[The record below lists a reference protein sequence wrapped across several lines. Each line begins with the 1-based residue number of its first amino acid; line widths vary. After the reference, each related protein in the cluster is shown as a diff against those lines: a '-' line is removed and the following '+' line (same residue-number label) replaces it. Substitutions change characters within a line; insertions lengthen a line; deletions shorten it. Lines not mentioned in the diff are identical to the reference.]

1 MGWVMANGVKRDG
14 MKRKWAAAGIA
25 ACALWLAA
33 CSGGSSGGAAAS
45 PSGASNPQD
54 TGGAAPAPGTS
65 PWTTLGT
72 RAAPARADTPI
83 AANAGAVWSDYDPP
97 LTYSGMQTRATQFIT
112 MRDGVKLAAYVTLP
126 TDASGD
132 AVNGPLPT
140 ILIQTSY
147 NGGAETYAGSIG
159 SVLGAADPY
168 LVEHGYAVV
177 VVDVRGTGQSGG
189 VWQAFGA
196 EEQADY
202 GEVVDWVQSQPWCD
216 GNIGVY
222 GVSYLGITAVI
233 TAAQDH
239 PAVKAAFPI
248 VPIGDGYRDIV
259 FTGGQV
265 NPTFIPFWLTLV
277 TALSVTNPCALTDP
291 ATCGPTT
298 LQHLSNALT
307 QFQAPLVLK
316 ALLGDGTTAYDDPA
330 PDSFWAI
337 RSPLE
342 NDGKISVP
350 TFIVGGLHDL
360 FQRSEPLTYEAI
372 KNQTTTKLLIGP
384 WTHLEAGL
392 GQGLPADGVPPLNH
406 IALRWFDQYLKG
418 LSVGAD
424 ALPNVT
430 QYVAGLGHYVTA
442 VDWPHPQATAQRLYL
457 HADKSLGEDV
467 PAKNATPH
475 IFVANPLEG
484 LCSIS
489 ASQWTAGILGFIP
502 VPCFTNDNSA
512 NLWNVNYQ
520 TPVLD
525 AGLYLNGPI
534 EADVWI
540 SSSAQDASVSVRVD
554 DVGPDGT
561 AVALTNG
568 LQTASLRAVDE
579 TRSRTLDGEMI
590 QPWHPYTQASTQALV
605 PGQPTLVRVEIFPTS
620 AYLAPGHRLQ
630 VSIGASNVAQGLPPI
645 PTLLGTLSLSTTLY
659 DDADHP
665 SSVVLPVVP
674 TAALGNGVE

>member
-1 MGWVMANGVKRDG
+1 MTVS
-14 MKRKWAAAGIA
+14 MKRGWARWAAVGVA
-25 ACALWLAA
+25 ACVLGLAG
-33 CSGGSSGGAAAS
+33 CGGGSSGTPAL
-45 PSGASNPQD
+45 PSGASNSQGTD
-54 TGGAAPAPGTS
+54 GTAPATS

-72 RAAPARADTPI
+72 RAAPARADAPI
-83 AANAGAVWSDYDPP
+83 TANAGAVWTDYDPP
-97 LTYSGMQTRATQFIT
+97 LAYAGMKTQATQFIT

-126 TDASGD
+126 TDANGNV
-132 AVNGPLPT
+132 AGGPLPT

-147 NGGAETYAGSIG
+147 NGGAEAFAGSIG

-177 VVDVRGTGQSGG
+177 VVDARGTGQSGG

-196 EEQADY
+196 VEQADY
-202 GEVVDWVQSQPWCD
+202 GEVVDWVQGQPWCN
-216 GNIGVY
+216 GSIGVY

-233 TAAQDH
+233 TAAQNH

-265 NPTFIPFWLTLV
+265 NLTFIPFWMTLV
-277 TALSVTNPCALTDP
+277 TGLGETNPCVFTDP

-298 LQHLSNALT
+298 LQHLTNALT
-307 QFQAPLVLK
+307 QFQGPLILK
-316 ALLGDGTTAYDDPA
+316 ALLGDTTTVYDDPA
-330 PDSFWAI
+330 ADSFWAI

-342 NDGKISVP
+342 RDGRITVP
-350 TFIVGGLHDL
+350 TFVVGGLHDL

-372 KNQTTTKLLIGP
+372 KNQTTAKLLIGP
-384 WTHLEAGL
+384 WTHLQAGL

-418 LSVGAD
+418 LDVGAD
-424 ALPNVT
+424 TLPNVT

-442 VDWPHPQATAQRLYL
+442 TDWPHPQAATERLYL
-457 HADKSLGEDV
+457 HADQSLGTDA
-467 PAKNATPH
+467 PAQNATPH

-489 ASQWTAGILGFIP
+489 ASQWTAGLLGYVP
-502 VPCFTNDNSA
+502 LPCFTNDNATSS
-512 NLWNVNYQ
+512 WNVNYRM
-520 TPVLD
+520 PAPD
-525 AGLYLNGPI
+525 AGLYINGPI
-534 EADVWI
+534 EADLWI
-540 SSSAQDASVSVRVD
+540 SSPAQDASLSVRVA

-590 QPWHPYTQASTQALV
+590 QPWHPYTQASVQPLV
-605 PGQPTLVRVEIFPTS
+605 PSQPTRVRVEVFPTS
-620 AYLAPGHRLQ
+620 AFIAPGHSLQ
-630 VSIGASNVAQGLPPI
+630 ISIGASNVAQGLPPI
-645 PTLLGTLSLSTTLY
+645 PTLPGMLSLATTLY
-659 DDADHP
+659 NDADHP

-674 TAALGNGVE
+674 VAALGGAQ